1 MILITTAGKVGSE
14 AASLLAQR
22 GTPVRVLVRS
32 LEKAKALV
40 QARVE
45 LVEGDLDDPATIDA
59 ALRDVKAVVL
69 VSPAVPVQELNVIDS
84 AVRAGV
90 AHVVKITSKAS
101 ADSPIARR
109 RWQTEIE
116 AGLIA
121 SGLGYT
127 LLRNNAYM
135 QNFLALAPAIA
146 KTNSFASSVGT
157 GRVCLIDARD
167 VAAVAAEVA
176 AAPAAHVGKTY
187 WPSGPELLS
196 YSDVAAVL
204 TKVLDRPISYRHRTF
219 EEDKHAM
226 IQAGVPE
233 PIAEMNAQAFSL
245 TAEGDAAW
253 ITDDVPTLLNRPARS
268 FEQFAT
274 DYAAAFS

>member
-45 LVEGDLDDPATIDA
+45 LVEGDLDNPATIDA

-121 SGLGYT
+121 SGLGYPPAQQRLHAELPRT
-127 LLRNNAYM
+127 RPRDREDEQLRLLR
-135 QNFLALAPAIA
+135 
-146 KTNSFASSVGT
+146 
-157 GRVCLIDARD
+157 
-167 VAAVAAEVA
+167 
-176 AAPAAHVGKTY
+176 
-187 WPSGPELLS
+187 
-196 YSDVAAVL
+196 
-204 TKVLDRPISYRHRTF
+204 RHR
-219 EEDKHAM
+219 AC
-226 IQAGVPE
+226 
-233 PIAEMNAQAFSL
+233 
-245 TAEGDAAW
+245 
-253 ITDDVPTLLNRPARS
+253 RS
-268 FEQFAT
+268 HRCA
-274 DYAAAFS
+274 